1 MSHDRQ
7 MGDAESTV
15 AANKAATRL
24 FNVWRDRNGRSPL
37 SNMQWVEVEED
48 NLEAEI
54 FNFCRW
60 VSSTPIPKFF
70 DDQLKPRLNNSNQ
83 EGTVKLLLK
92 STLTKYVGKVIL
104 MIRNKFPQHPD
115 FASLHSN
122 SDVPLWWTK
131 LRPIFERE
139 CDRYHLR
146 LDSEQYAFGETATC
160 PLYIT
165 NSSFY
170 IPVDEGLVN
179 DYISLIDLRYILMK
193 LMHEASIGCDRNGK
207 LQQRCWLIFAY
218 QAVGRGGEIKFQ
230 DYNNWMW
237 HPKYEIVDIGWTELK
252 LLTKYAMAM
261 VPHKNHFFMDWYHG
275 LGSYWSV
282 EQGLHR
288 SSGDRQIIGNYVFP
302 DLHAF
307 SDPVVTKKVTQVI
320 RENLP
325 KGCPEEIAQSFSAKS
340 THKGSITLLATHHG
354 CDVLD
359 VCGRSGHATGT
370 SLDSYMD
377 MSYIPRSLPGAK
389 ILNQYTNLQ
398 ADIKVP
404 RLECLAPDTH
414 DSVNRLID
422 SLFVVSIAK
431 FKRGG
436 ELHIVLRTCAA
447 SLVMYHKMVTQELG
461 TSNAVATKLRNAARN
476 AGITDSRFPNTPTEF
491 ILDQW
496 SELIWKDFNDRNP
509 EMAIAS
515 ADMSQIAL
523 VLNQNNQVL
532 MEMKTMLVEVSKV
545 QANAHAY
552 MSSQAATIRELHNE
566 INSLQRNL
574 QRAEQKL
581 RFLKTPPSSSQ
592 SQQRSRRRYKE
603 IEEEDIELN
612 INTKIAPLFNEG
624 DEISYGSSSSNSS
637 SNKKLQTTM
646 TKSIPQRPLL
656 YSAEAKKISE
666 DKTNKDFFL
675 SRCMKDLYERN
686 LLSQKKWS
694 NIQVPAL
701 YEEKHFLK
709 STLELVE
716 VVITDED
723 KNVLKNPGATAE
735 WLADFG
741 SRIEDQCMAKM
752 QEYEGSEITKSK
764 GKMKATYMAL
774 GRRVKAYK
782 KELAKLTQNHDPYK
796 ELLRDR
802 PKAVGPATPQDNRS
816 MLGFMQ
822 KKQRK

>member
-1 MSHDRQ
+1 

-115 FASLHSN
+115 FASLRSN

-139 CDRYHLR
+139 CDR
-146 LDSEQYAFGETATC
+146 
-160 PLYIT
+160 
-165 NSSFY
+165 
-170 IPVDEGLVN
+170 VN

-230 DYNNWMW
+230 DYNDWMW

-288 SSGDRQIIGNYVFP
+288 SSGDRQIIGNYVLP

-307 SDPVVTKKVTQVI
+307 SDPVGTKKVTQVI

-340 THKGSITLLATHHG
+340 TCKGSITLLATHHG

-359 VCGRSGHATGT
+359 VCGHSGHATG
-370 SLDSYMD
+370 S
-377 MSYIPRSLPGAK
+377 
-389 ILNQYTNLQ
+389 
-398 ADIKVP
+398 
-404 RLECLAPDTH
+404 
-414 DSVNRLID
+414 
-422 SLFVVSIAK
+422 
-431 FKRGG
+431 
-436 ELHIVLRTCAA
+436 
-447 SLVMYHKMVTQELG
+447 
-461 TSNAVATKLRNAARN
+461 
-476 AGITDSRFPNTPTEF
+476 
-491 ILDQW
+491 
-496 SELIWKDFNDRNP
+496 
-509 EMAIAS
+509 
-515 ADMSQIAL
+515 
-523 VLNQNNQVL
+523 
-532 MEMKTMLVEVSKV
+532 
-545 QANAHAY
+545 
-552 MSSQAATIRELHNE
+552 
-566 INSLQRNL
+566 
-574 QRAEQKL
+574 
-581 RFLKTPPSSSQ
+581 
-592 SQQRSRRRYKE
+592 
-603 IEEEDIELN
+603 
-612 INTKIAPLFNEG
+612 
-624 DEISYGSSSSNSS
+624 
-637 SNKKLQTTM
+637 
-646 TKSIPQRPLL
+646 
-656 YSAEAKKISE
+656 
-666 DKTNKDFFL
+666 
-675 SRCMKDLYERN
+675 
-686 LLSQKKWS
+686 
-694 NIQVPAL
+694 
-701 YEEKHFLK
+701 
-709 STLELVE
+709 
-716 VVITDED
+716 
-723 KNVLKNPGATAE
+723 
-735 WLADFG
+735 
-741 SRIEDQCMAKM
+741 
-752 QEYEGSEITKSK
+752 
-764 GKMKATYMAL
+764 
-774 GRRVKAYK
+774 
-782 KELAKLTQNHDPYK
+782 
-796 ELLRDR
+796 
-802 PKAVGPATPQDNRS
+802 
-816 MLGFMQ
+816 
-822 KKQRK
+822 